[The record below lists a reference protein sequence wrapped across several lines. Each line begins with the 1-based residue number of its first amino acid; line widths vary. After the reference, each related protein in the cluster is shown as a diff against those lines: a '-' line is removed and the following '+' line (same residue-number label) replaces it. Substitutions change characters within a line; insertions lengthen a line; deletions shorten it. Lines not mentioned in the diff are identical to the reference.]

1 MLSFDSTQ
9 PNESYTIEVSPSP
22 AYTISFPTVT
32 TTTDATRC
40 PFTLDL
46 QISDGTVYQDY
57 VGNEGTYP
65 WISSYTS
72 NTGFEIQTDDA
83 ATYGNPTSLFN
94 CRLVAID
101 PDSTSLSS
109 AIT

>member
-1 MLSFDSTQ
+1 MA
-9 PNESYTIEVSPSP
+9 PSP

-32 TTTDATRC
+32 TSTDASRC
-40 PFTLDL
+40 PYTLDL

-57 VGNEGTYP
+57 VGNEAASP

-72 NTGFEIQTDDA
+72 NVGFDIQTDDA
-83 ATYGNPTSLFN
+83 ASFGNPSALFN

-101 PDSTSLSS
+101 PDSTSLSA
-109 AIT
+109 AIS